1 MEETKKKI
9 NIIPVLLDTST
20 FISLSK
26 DKLEKY
32 NSENFKIM
40 ISPYTFFELLCHL
53 DDHLEE
59 DWKKSKGNI
68 CKCSSVEILD
78 DPHAIIETELHYQT
92 ERLKDSLPDSQLIPE
107 ILKCLRNSN
116 SINDF
121 YKSDFID
128 KKGQKRLICGC
139 SKMARKILDEEKT
152 RYLNYIKEIRQ
163 CIKQQNYDI
172 NSEKDSNEI
181 IKQFIGARV
190 IDAKNNFNQT
200 KDISN
205 QVFNLCYLYYS
216 YIFERTKQLII
227 NGKEEP
233 DRNDYVDSCICL
245 HLHLDKPFTF
255 VTNDNG
261 IYKATKNSIERLKKL
276 GKNTGRDRNIYWG
289 WIGINL

>member
-20 FISLSK
+20 FKSLSK

-40 ISPYTFFELLCHL
+40 ISSYTFFELLYHL

-78 DPHAIIETELHYQT
+78 DPFAIIETELNYQT
-92 ERLKDSLPDSQLIPE
+92 KRLKDHVPESQLIPE
-107 ILKCLRNSN
+107 ILKCLSNSN

-128 KKGQKRLICGC
+128 QKGQRRLIDGC
-139 SKMARKILDEEKT
+139 SKGARETLDKEKNK
-152 RYLNYIKEIRQ
+152 YLKYIKEIRQ
-163 CIKQQNYDI
+163 CIEQQNYDI
-172 NSEKDSNEI
+172 NSEKDSNKI
-181 IKQFIGARV
+181 ITQL
-190 IDAKNNFNQT
+190 IDARIVDTKNNNNQT
-200 KDISN
+200 KYISD

-227 NGKEEP
+227 ISAEEP
-233 DRNDYVDSCICL
+233 DKNDYVDSCICL
-245 HLHLDKPFTF
+245 HLHLDKPFIF
-255 VTNDNG
+255 VTNDKG
-261 IYKATKNSIERLKKL
+261 LYEAIKNSTERLKRF
-276 GKNTGRDRNIYWG
+276 GKSPSKDCNISWG
-289 WIGINL
+289 IGINL